1 MEEQFPKTYLDRKGL
16 SPRAKYLFVSY
27 SHKSSLTVYNDLSQL
42 YDSGLNYWYDT
53 ELHVGD
59 VWHKIV
65 EERLA
70 DPNCC
75 GAIFFFDENCL
86 KGDAIEIE
94 INLFEK
100 YKKQRS
106 GLFSFCVL
114 SEKDDSVYCIVRNA
128 LSECAGMN
136 TAELQKTLP
145 EKRVVTVLTAFNKD
159 KIYKLRTG
167 DYIREII
174 EDVRKLAPEAVA
186 DEKSAVDELKIL
198 MGNNFRQVDGNFE
211 ITIGSY
217 PTRPFNGENSLIVS
231 RIQTL
236 SDGVKVFNGN
246 GGYYR
251 FEPVV
256 WILAEISGNTAK
268 LISKNVLDV
277 CAGGKTQL
285 AEKIEFFKEAAF
297 SDSEKEL
304 LSGEPY
310 IPSVEDVKKLEGKT
324 DKLTVTPFVSDR
336 DRLPFN
342 FAWLADMQGANRKTL
357 CGFVGGAA
365 DTDDDFTNSY
375 GGFMPAITIK
385 LNEQGEN

>member
-27 SHKSSLTVYNDLSQL
+27 SHKSSETVYNDLSQL
-42 YDSGLNYWYDT
+42 YDAGLNYWYDT
-53 ELHVGD
+53 ELRAGD
-59 VWHKIV
+59 VWCKIV

-100 YKKQRS
+100 YKKQKS
-106 GLFSFCVL
+106 GMFSFCVL
-114 SEKDDSVYCIVRNA
+114 AKEDDSVYCIVRNA
-128 LSECAGMN
+128 LSGCAGMN

-167 DYIREII
+167 DYIREIV
-174 EDVRKLAPEAVA
+174 EDVRKSAPEAIA
-186 DEKSAVDELKIL
+186 DEKSAVDELKLL
-198 MGNNFRQVDGNFE
+198 MGNNFRQVDGKFE
-211 ITIGSY
+211 ITLGSY
-217 PTRPFNGENSLIVS
+217 PAKPYNGGNSLIAS

-236 SDGVKVFNGN
+236 PDGVKVYDENGD
-246 GGYYR
+246 YYQ
-251 FEPVV
+251 FEPIV
-256 WILAEISGNTAK
+256 WILAGISGDTAK
-268 LISKNVLDV
+268 LVSKNILDV
-277 CAGGKTQL
+277 CVGEQELLDEKL
-285 AEKIEFFKEAAF
+285 AFFNEAAF
-297 SDSEKEL
+297 SESEREL
-304 LSGEPY
+304 LSGVPY
-310 IPSVEDVKKLEGKT
+310 IPSVEDVQKLEGKA
-324 DKLTVTPFVSDR
+324 DRLTVTPFVSDR
-336 DRLPFN
+336 GRLPFN
-342 FAWLADMQGANRKTL
+342 FAWLADMQGSNRKTL

-385 LNEQGEN
+385 LN